1 MKRILV
7 LDDDPMIL
15 TFIKRILDD
24 RGYQTH
30 TATTSDDFFRLLR
43 EQAFDLILLDIR
55 MPVKNGFE
63 VFKEL
68 ARDNRPPV
76 LFVTGD
82 SGSFTVESQTALE
95 LWQSD
100 FLEGTTDI
108 LYKPFS
114 VEILFEKVAALI
126 GDGEER

>member
-1 MKRILV
+1 
-7 LDDDPMIL
+7 
-15 TFIKRILDD
+15 
-24 RGYQTH
+24 
-30 TATTSDDFFRLLR
+30 
-43 EQAFDLILLDIR
+43 
-55 MPVKNGFE
+55 VKNGFE